1 MIQLFVSAICPQ
13 SQPNFLNGVQK
24 LARCSPKEVWH
35 LSLTVP
41 NKLLLTPWMYLAC
54 SFNLHCDSSE
64 SHGCLWGCSWKA
76 GAGWGEKTEVIS
88 SELGKL
94 SSLESEVCGYMGKW
108 DVLTQ
113 THTAFHASP
122 CDQEQSHEKVKKN
135 IFWKCSAQ
143 FGLVI
148 SGESDI
154 ASWSP
159 TVLQEKLYQSLFSL
173 SLWGE

>member
-1 MIQLFVSAICPQ
+1 MWVHDAS
-13 SQPNFLNGVQK
+13 K
-24 LARCSPKEVWH
+24 R
-35 LSLTVP
+35 
-41 NKLLLTPWMYLAC
+41 
-54 SFNLHCDSSE
+54 
-64 SHGCLWGCSWKA
+64 
-76 GAGWGEKTEVIS
+76 
-88 SELGKL
+88 
-94 SSLESEVCGYMGKW
+94 

-135 IFWKCSAQ
+135 IFWKRSAQ

-148 SGESDI
+148 SGESDT

>member
-1 MIQLFVSAICPQ
+1 M
-13 SQPNFLNGVQK
+13 
-24 LARCSPKEVWH
+24 
-35 LSLTVP
+35 
-41 NKLLLTPWMYLAC
+41 
-54 SFNLHCDSSE
+54 
-64 SHGCLWGCSWKA
+64 
-76 GAGWGEKTEVIS
+76 
-88 SELGKL
+88 GKL
-94 SSLESEVCGYMGKW
+94 SSLESEVCGYMSKW